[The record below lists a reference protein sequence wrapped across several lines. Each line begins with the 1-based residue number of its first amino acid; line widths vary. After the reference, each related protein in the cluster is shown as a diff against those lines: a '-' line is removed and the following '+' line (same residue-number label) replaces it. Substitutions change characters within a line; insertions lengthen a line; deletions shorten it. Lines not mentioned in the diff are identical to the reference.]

1 MSVRGNARVT
11 AVRDGR
17 GITTLPVLESDG
29 PLALRRTRA
38 ARTGAARVTVVGA
51 MSAPLGGDRLAV
63 EVRAGQGARLTVDSA
78 AATVALPGPGAE
90 PAHYDI
96 TLDAE
101 EGAELNWSPE
111 QLVSA
116 HGSELVMTTVVQL
129 ARTAR
134 LMLREEQIL
143 GRHGESTGTLLS
155 RLTVRR
161 CGRPLL
167 DQQLAYG
174 PGAPGG
180 WDGPAALGGHRALG
194 QLLCVDP
201 AFDGKGPESRLLGST
216 AVLTRLAGPA
226 VLVTA
231 LAADAR
237 ELRSVLDR
245 AADELAPSTE
255 G

>member
-1 MSVRGNARVT
+1 
-11 AVRDGR
+11 
-17 GITTLPVLESDG
+17 
-29 PLALRRTRA
+29 
-38 ARTGAARVTVVGA
+38 
-51 MSAPLGGDRLAV
+51 
-63 EVRAGQGARLTVDSA
+63 
-78 AATVALPGPGAE
+78 
-90 PAHYDI
+90 
-96 TLDAE
+96 
-101 EGAELNWSPE
+101 
-111 QLVSA
+111 
-116 HGSELVMTTVVQL
+116 MTTVVQL